1 LEALGINPQGL
12 IVQIINF
19 TLLFVLLR
27 LTVYKVLVGLIDKR
41 NARIKESMDQAEA
54 VRKQAAE
61 AEENIKKQL
70 DTARQEAQALI
81 NQAGQIRERLIE
93 EARADA
99 RRQNETDLERARA
112 AIQRERD
119 DAIDQ
124 VRKEFAEL
132 TVLAAERVIHKS
144 LDPATHRELIEEVLK
159 ESGNL
164 QGGSR

>member
-1 LEALGINPQGL
+1 MEALGINPQGL

>member
-1 LEALGINPQGL
+1 MEALGINPQGL

-27 LTVYKVLVGLIDKR
+27 LTVYKVLVGLIDRR